1 MLRMMG
7 VLLDHGEKTY
17 REYSEIIDEK
27 KGITFI

>member
-1 MLRMMG
+1 MG

-27 KGITFI
+27 KGIIKI